1 VNHVYDLA
9 VVGSGLA
16 GLSAAIQAGRMGL
29 RTIVIGDDVTGGQ
42 VVNIELIENYPGF
55 GAGVSGIDL
64 VTAAQQQAASNGAE
78 FAFGVVRGLTTTV
91 RPFHVLGD
99 GSGGGWHARAVVVAT
114 GGVRRTLGV
123 PGETELI
130 GRGVSE
136 CATCDGPLFC
146 DQDVAVIGGGDSA
159 MDEALVLARMCRT
172 VHLITRGDDLTGL
185 HVLRHRVAANP
196 GITVTTGAEVDAI
209 AGDGRVTAVRLGGGR
224 ELAVSG
230 VFVHIGSDPATAPFT
245 GAIPADGAGHLKV
258 DLRMRTEVP
267 GVFAAGECRWHSS
280 RQLAAVAGDGVTAA
294 IAAHEWLCGD
304 GPPSVVALVGAP
316 TAWAGQSTP
325 GRATDKRLSSQ
336 VIEAVDLS
344 AALETAHAR
353 GWTDGLPIVP
363 PTPDRVLD
371 FLDYVGARPDQV
383 LGEFKSRGK
392 TITMEKVAVN
402 AAMAGC
408 LPEHMPVVVALVRL
422 TLRGGLSPGMS
433 TSGWTNLF
441 IVNGPIR
448 DQLGMNYRGDVFGP
462 GNRANASIGRAIA
475 LIHRN
480 AFGSVGGAGND
491 GFLPVPVLDRS
502 TLGQPGQYM
511 MYHLVEN
518 EEDFPSLVPLH
529 VTLGFDATDSVV
541 TGMPV
546 HWHAQIGVHEEKNAE
561 EVLDTVSHHIVRQ
574 GWLMRRG
581 SLVLVFPPEL
591 AGHLVDS
598 GFTKADVGRYVF
610 EHTTRSKKWMRE
622 KGLQTWSP
630 ASPRLEPVEPGDE
643 DKLYAAAGRAEDVLS
658 VVAGGPAGG
667 FCHIIHPFPGMGF
680 SHPAVS
686 QKIEALRQ

>member
-1 VNHVYDLA
+1 VHL
-9 VVGSGLA
+9 
-16 GLSAAIQAGRMGL
+16 
-29 RTIVIGDDVTGGQ
+29 VTG
-42 VVNIELIENYPGF
+42 
-55 GAGVSGIDL
+55 
-64 VTAAQQQAASNGAE
+64 
-78 FAFGVVRGLTTTV
+78 
-91 RPFHVLGD
+91 
-99 GSGGGWHARAVVVAT
+99 
-114 GGVRRTLGV
+114 
-123 PGETELI
+123 
-130 GRGVSE
+130 
-136 CATCDGPLFC
+136 
-146 DQDVAVIGGGDSA
+146 
-159 MDEALVLARMCRT
+159 
-172 VHLITRGDDLTGL
+172 GDDLTGL
-185 HVLRHRVAANP
+185 SVLRNRVAASPN
-196 GITVTTGAEVDAI
+196 IMVTSGAQVDAI
-209 AGDGRVTAVRLGGGR
+209 AGETRVAGIRLAGGR
-224 ELAVSG
+224 ELAVTG

-245 GAIPADGAGHLKV
+245 AVVPSDGAGHLKV

-280 RQLAAVAGDGVTAA
+280 RQLASVAGDGVTAA
-294 IAAHEWLCGD
+294 IAVYEWLRGD
-304 GPPSVVALVGAP
+304 GPSTLEPTSEAS
-316 TAWAGQSTP
+316 TAWAHQSS
-325 GRATDKRLSSQ
+325 RARALDTQLSSQ
-336 VIEAVDLS
+336 VVEADDLL
-344 AALETAHAR
+344 AALETAHDR

-363 PTPDRVLD
+363 PTPDRVLA
-371 FLDYVGARPDQV
+371 FLDHIAARPDEV

-392 TITMEKVAVN
+392 TITMEKVAIN
-402 AAMAGC
+402 AVMAGC
-408 LPEHMPVVVALVRL
+408 VPKHMPVVVALVRL
-422 TLRGGLSPGMS
+422 TLRGGLSPGVS

-441 IVNGPIR
+441 IINGPIR
-448 DQLGMNYRGDVFGP
+448 DQLSMNYRGDVFGP

-491 GFLPVPVLDRS
+491 GLIPVPVLDRS
-502 TLGQPGQYM
+502 TLGQPGQYT

-518 EEDFPSLVPLH
+518 EEDFPSLLPLH
-529 VTLGFDATDSVV
+529 VMRGFDATDSVV

-561 EVLDTVSHHIVRQ
+561 DVLDTVSHHIVRQ

-598 GFTKADVGRYVF
+598 GFSKADIGRYVF

-643 DKLYAAAGRAEDVLS
+643 DKPYAAAGSPDDVLS

-686 QKIEALRQ
+686 QKIEVVSQ

>member
-1 VNHVYDLA
+1 MSNVYDLA
-9 VVGSGLA
+9 VIGWGMA
-16 GLSAAIQAGRMGL
+16 GLSAAVQSARLGL
-29 RTIVIGDDVTGGQ
+29 RTIVIGDLVTGGQ
-42 VVNIELIENYPGF
+42 IVNSELIENYPGF
-55 GAGVSGIDL
+55 ATGVSGIDL
-64 VTAAQQQAASNGAE
+64 VMAAQEQAAANGVE
-78 FAFGVVRGLTTTV
+78 FASGVVQGLTTTA
-91 RPFHVLGD
+91 RPFHVLGE
-99 GSGGGWHARAVVVAT
+99 GGGWRARAVVVASGGT
-114 GGVRRTLGV
+114 RRSLGVR
-123 PGETELI
+123 GEAELT

-136 CATCDGPLFC
+136 CATCDGPLFRG
-146 DQDVAVIGGGDSA
+146 QDVAVIGGGDSA
-159 MDEALVLARMCRT
+159 MDEALVLAGMCRT
-172 VHLITRGDDLTGL
+172 VHLVTHGDDLTGL
-185 HVLRHRVAANP
+185 RVLRDRVGACP
-196 GITVTTGAEVDAI
+196 EITVTTRAEVEAI
-209 AGDGRVTAVRLGGGR
+209 VGDDRVTAVRLAGGH
-224 ELAVSG
+224 ELVVDG
-230 VFVHIGSDPATAPFT
+230 VFVHIGNDPATAPFT
-245 GAIPADGAGHLKV
+245 GVVPADGGGHLKV
-258 DLRMRTEVP
+258 DLRMRTEIP

-294 IAAHEWLCGD
+294 IAAHEWLEGD
-304 GPPSVVALVGAP
+304 GEPLVEPAVEAS
-316 TAWAGQSTP
+316 TLRAGQASSA
-325 GRATDKRLSSQ
+325 RHAATLFSSQ
-336 VIEAVDLS
+336 VVEADDFP

-363 PTPDRVLD
+363 PTPDRVLA
-371 FLDYVGARPDQV
+371 FLDYIGARPDEA

-392 TITMEKVAVN
+392 TITMEKLAINAV
-402 AAMAGC
+402 MAGC
-408 LPEHMPVVVALVRL
+408 LPEYMPVVVALVRL
-422 TLRGGLSPGMS
+422 TLRGGLLPGVS
-433 TSGWTNLF
+433 TSGWTNVF

-448 DQLGMNYRGDVFGP
+448 EQLGMNYRGDVLGP

-491 GFLPVPVLDRS
+491 GYLPVPVLDRS
-502 TLGQPGQYM
+502 TLGQPGQYT

-518 EEDFPSLVPLH
+518 EEDFPALLPLH
-529 VTLGFDATDSVV
+529 VTRGYAAIDNVV

-546 HWHAQIGVHEEKNAE
+546 HWHAQIGVHEEKSAE
-561 EVLDTVSHHIVRQ
+561 DVLDTVSHHIVRQ

-598 GFTKADVGRYVF
+598 GFTKEDVGLYVF

-643 DKLYAAAGRAEDVLS
+643 DKLYAAAGSPEDVLS

-667 FCHIIHPFPGMGF
+667 FCHILHPFPGMGF

-686 QKIEALRQ
+686 QKIEVLKQ

>member
-1 VNHVYDLA
+1 VSDVYDL
-9 VVGSGLA
+9 VVIGSGMA
-16 GLSAAIQAGRMGL
+16 GLSSAVQAVRMGL
-29 RTIVIGDDVTGGQ
+29 RTILVGDGVTGGQ
-42 VVNIELIENYPGF
+42 IVNAELIENYPGF
-55 GAGVSGIDL
+55 AAGVSGVDL
-64 VTAAQQQAASNGAE
+64 VTAAQEQAAANGVE
-78 FAFGVVRGLTTTV
+78 FAFGGAQGLMTTV

-99 GSGGGWHARAVVVAT
+99 RGGWHARAVVVAT
-114 GGVRRTLGV
+114 GGTRRTLGV
-123 PGETELI
+123 PGEAELT

-136 CATCDGPLFC
+136 CATCDGPFFR
-146 DQDVAVIGGGDSA
+146 DRDVAVVGGGDSA
-159 MDEALVLARMCRT
+159 MDEALVLAGMCRT
-172 VHLITRGDDLTGL
+172 VHLVTRGDDLTGL
-185 HVLRHRVAANP
+185 RVLRDRVASCP
-196 GITVTTGAEVDAI
+196 DITVTTGADVEAI
-209 AGDGRVTAVRLGGGR
+209 AGDDHVTAVRLAGDR
-224 ELAVSG
+224 EVAVSG
-230 VFVHIGSDPATAPFT
+230 VFVQIGSDPATAPF
-245 GAIPADGAGHLKV
+245 ADVIPADGAGHLKV

-280 RQLAAVAGDGVTAA
+280 RQLAAAAGDGVTAA
-294 IAAHEWLCGD
+294 IAAYEWLQGD
-304 GPPSVVALVGAP
+304 GPRTAEPISQAA
-316 TAWAGQSTP
+316 TAWDGH
-325 GRATDKRLSSQ
+325 SSQ
-336 VIEAVDLS
+336 VVEADDLV

-363 PTPDRVLD
+363 PTPDLVLA
-371 FLDYVGARPDQV
+371 FLAHLGARPDEV
-383 LGEFKSRGK
+383 LGEFASRGK
-392 TITMEKVAVN
+392 TITMEKVAAN
-402 AAMAGC
+402 AVMAGC
-408 LPEHMPVVVALVRL
+408 LAEHMPVVVALVRL

-480 AFGSVGGAGND
+480 VFGSAGGAGND
-491 GFLPVPVLDRS
+491 GYLPVPVLDRS
-502 TLGQPGQYM
+502 TLGQPGQYT

-518 EEDFPSLVPLH
+518 EEDFPSLLPLH
-529 VTLGFDATDSVV
+529 VMRGFDASDSVV

-546 HWHAQIGVHEEKNAE
+546 HWHAQIGVHEEKSAE

-643 DKLYAAAGRAEDVLS
+643 DKLYAAAGSPADVLS

-686 QKIEALRQ
+686 EKIEVPSQ